1 MRFIRMPIGWL
12 KENKMRQE
20 HFEQQNKE
28 LWDEFN
34 EIIKELEKFSLKR
47 AQLKSTQRIPFLYRQ
62 ICNHY
67 ALALSREYSPA
78 LVDYLH
84 SMALEGHKYIYK
96 YHSPLLSKAIEFLSI
111 GFPKALRQNLL
122 YFGIALF
129 VFLLPA
135 LLTGYYCYQKHEL
148 IYSILD
154 DEKVAQIEYMYD
166 PTNRKVGRAES
177 RGSATNIAMFGF
189 YIKNNIGIGFR
200 TFAGG
205 ILAGI
210 GTLFFLLYNG
220 IFLGGISGYVTRLG
234 FIETFWPFVSGH
246 GAFELTAIVISGAS
260 GLMLAHAVIAP
271 GNMKRVQALKQIAPD
286 AFKLIIGAAIMFF
299 IAAFI
304 EAFWSSGSAAI
315 SVKYIIASILWLFV
329 ILYFVFA
336 GARK

>member
-1 MRFIRMPIGWL
+1 MPIGWL

-20 HFEQQNKE
+20 RFELQNRK

-34 EIIKELEKFSLKR
+34 ETIKELKKFSLK
-47 AQLKSTQRIPFLYRQ
+47 KSQPEKVQSLPFLYRQ

-78 LVDYLH
+78 LVGYIH

-96 YHSPLLSKAIEFLSI
+96 YHSPLLFKSIEFLSI
-111 GFPKALRQNLL
+111 GFPKALRQNFI
-122 YFGIALF
+122 YFGLALF
-129 VFLLPA
+129 IFFVPA
-135 LLTGYYCYQKHEL
+135 LLTGYFCYQKHEL
-148 IYSILD
+148 IYTVLD
-154 DEKVAQIEYMYD
+154 ESKVAEIEYMYD
-166 PTNRKVGRAES
+166 PENRKIGRAES
-177 RGSATNIAMFGF
+177 RSSDTNIAMFGF
-189 YIKNNIGIGFR
+189 YIRNNIGIGFR

-220 IFLGGISGYVTRLG
+220 ILLGGISGYVTRLG

-271 GNMKRVQALKQIAPD
+271 GNRKRVQALKHIALD
-286 AFKLIIGAAIMFF
+286 ALRLITGAGIMFF

-304 EAFWSSGSAAI
+304 EAFWSSSSAAI
-315 SVKYIIASILWLFV
+315 FVKYIIAAILWLFV
-329 ILYFVFA
+329 IAYFVFA
-336 GARK
+336 GVKR

>member
-1 MRFIRMPIGWL
+1 
-12 KENKMRQE
+12 MRQE
-20 HFEQQNKE
+20 HFEQQNRE

-34 EIIKELEKFSLKR
+34 EIIKALEKVSLKR
-47 AQLKSTQRIPFLYRQ
+47 IQSKRALRLPFLYRQ

-67 ALALSREYSPA
+67 ALSLSREYSPA

-96 YHSPLLSKAIEFLSI
+96 YHNPLLSKIIEFLSM
-111 GFPKALRQNLL
+111 GFPKALRQNLI
-122 YFGIALF
+122 YFIIALL

-154 DEKVAQIEYMYD
+154 DDKVAQVEYMYD

-177 RGSATNIAMFGF
+177 RSSATNIAMFGF

-210 GTLFFLLYNG
+210 GTLFFCKY
-220 IFLGGISGYVTRLG
+220 
-234 FIETFWPFVSGH
+234 
-246 GAFELTAIVISGAS
+246 
-260 GLMLAHAVIAP
+260 
-271 GNMKRVQALKQIAPD
+271 
-286 AFKLIIGAAIMFF
+286 
-299 IAAFI
+299 
-304 EAFWSSGSAAI
+304 
-315 SVKYIIASILWLFV
+315 SVKH
-329 ILYFVFA
+329 
-336 GARK
+336 